1 MQRRCQPLHVHFL
14 HVPLLHYLL
23 VGYAAL
29 AVWSA
34 GGCSRKMAL
43 PDLQTQIAG
52 LQGDSLDEQYEAL
65 SNLQALEGGAA
76 AAVPEL
82 RSLLRRTKDDN
93 LRAEI
98 AQTLRAIGP
107 PAGDA
112 AADLI
117 PLLDSKEMWPRYA
130 AARALGV
137 MGKAALP
144 ALPKLITLTKDR
156 DRDVAAVAAESAR
169 RLNRLRTQK

>member
-1 MQRRCQPLHVHFL
+1 MQRRSQLLHVQIL
-14 HVPLLHYLL
+14 HVQLLHYLI
-23 VGYAAL
+23 VGSAL
-29 AVWSA
+29 FALWSA
-34 GGCSRKMAL
+34 GGCSRKTEL
-43 PDLQTQIAG
+43 PDLQTQIAR
-52 LQGDSLDEQYEAL
+52 LQGESLEDQYKAL
-65 SNLQALEGGAA
+65 SNLQDLEGEAA

-82 RSLLRRTKDDN
+82 RSLLKRTKDDT

-98 AQTLRAIGP
+98 AETLRAIGP

-117 PLLDSKEMWPRYA
+117 PLLDAKEMWPRYA

-144 ALPKLITLTKDR
+144 ALPKLLKLTNDR

-169 RLNRLRTQK
+169 RLNRLRKQE